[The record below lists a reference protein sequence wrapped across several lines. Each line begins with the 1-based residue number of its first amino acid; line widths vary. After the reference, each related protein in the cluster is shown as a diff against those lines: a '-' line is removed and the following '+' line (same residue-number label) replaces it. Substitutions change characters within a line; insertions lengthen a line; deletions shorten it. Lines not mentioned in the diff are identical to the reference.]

1 MEIHGAGLV
10 LEGGAAR
17 GVFTSGVLDYLMEQE
32 LYLPYVVGASA
43 GACNAVDYVSRQI
56 GRTRDCMIHKD
67 KKYRYISLRHTLKTR
82 HLFDMD
88 MVFDKNGFTVSQG
101 EQSMEVPWDEVTK
114 VVRIPGI
121 YVLYMS
127 SIRAYLISDQVLG
140 GEKEAFGGFLREVL
154 PGQRL
159 KRV

>member
-1 MEIHGAGLV
+1 M
-10 LEGGAAR
+10 R
-17 GVFTSGVLDYLMEQE
+17 
-32 LYLPYVVGASA
+32 
-43 GACNAVDYVSRQI
+43 
-56 GRTRDCMIHKD
+56 
-67 KKYRYISLRHTLKTR
+67 
-82 HLFDMD
+82 
-88 MVFDKNGFTVSQG
+88 
-101 EQSMEVPWDEVTK
+101 
-114 VVRIPGI
+114 RIPGI